1 MFINFI
7 HIESFL
13 GTILFILSFSN
24 SKLEITCRQVYSL
37 ILAVIWV
44 VKIPFRHHT
53 LSSIISI
60 RFLLWSA
67 SLILIEILRFLLSIA
82 CIHLIEAVVVA
93 VVIRRRKWQLLP
105 KCRGCAFTVSLR
117 ARGIVVSRFSSIFV
131 SILIKPFVDS
141 LNVSEKST
149 GIFQQIECL
158 T

>member
-1 MFINFI
+1 MT
-7 HIESFL
+7 HIS
-13 GTILFILSFSN
+13 LSYTLLKT
-24 SKLEITCRQVYSL
+24 SKVEIICNCSREAKSL
-37 ILAVIWV
+37 RLAVCIV
-44 VKIPFRHHT
+44 LIISFGHHT
-53 LSSIISI
+53 RPEIISVFI
-60 RFLLWSA
+60 WFKLLPTT
-67 SLILIEILRFLLSIA
+67 LGLHEILLLLAIA